1 MYKVFFNESLFGE
14 VKVIEEAVSLS
25 LAVHRSSNVKHEVKV
40 LDVNSN
46 LVLTFNGYSADK

>member
-1 MYKVFFNESLFGE
+1 MYKVFFNDSLFGE
-14 VKVIEEAVSLS
+14 VKAIEEAVSLS